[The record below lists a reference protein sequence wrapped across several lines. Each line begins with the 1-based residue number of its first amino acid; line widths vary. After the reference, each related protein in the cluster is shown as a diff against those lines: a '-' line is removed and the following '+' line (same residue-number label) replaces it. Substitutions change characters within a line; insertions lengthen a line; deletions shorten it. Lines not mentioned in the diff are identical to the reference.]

1 MTPARFVLP
10 APRTDAP
17 ARVPRKA
24 PRGFTLVEVVL
35 ALTLLSGVVLALS
48 MGTTK
53 FQKSVGDSNVRSR
66 AQARADLQL
75 AMARSWPTWSSLE
88 NLTAAAFNGSAD
100 GLVTSTTVSMD
111 TSRGQRIKRI
121 TVVVSSSSMPVP
133 VRRTIAVAAP

>member
-1 MTPARFVLP
+1 MTPTLRTPP
-10 APRTDAP
+10 APHTDAQ
-17 ARVPRKA
+17 A
-24 PRGFTLVEVVL
+24 PLPTRPTRGFTLVEVVL

-53 FQKSVGDSNVRSR
+53 FQKSIGDSSVRSR

-88 NLTAAAFNGSAD
+88 NLTASAYNGSAD

-111 TSRGQRIKRI
+111 TSRGQRIKRV

-133 VRRTIAVAAP
+133 VRRSIAVAAP

>member
-1 MTPARFVLP
+1 METQLMRQRAAR
-10 APRTDAP
+10 
-17 ARVPRKA
+17 K
-24 PRGFTLVEVVL
+24 GFTLVEVVL

-53 FQKSVGDSNVRSR
+53 FQRSVGDSNVRSR

-88 NLTAAAFNGSAD
+88 ALTGNAYNGSAD
-100 GLVTSTTVSMD
+100 GLVTSTSISVD

-121 TVVVSSSSMPVP
+121 TVVVSSPSMPLP
-133 VRRTIAVAAP
+133 VRRSIAVAAP